1 MGISFGI
8 ESKAETTPPWFIE
21 EEYFVRDQGLHKDN
35 YYAMLLEYAE
45 GAITKDDLLRVTDIR
60 IYVLKS
66 YLRSEMPHHPKESV
80 YKWKLSL
87 LKFWEDKRDLWKKV
101 AKDIEDKD
109 SLVDEVRAKEV
120 AKKIAIEY
128 LISSYGYLQQNEK
141 SIKRY
146 KEIINQQKN
155 ETSNKNNGDNQ

>member
-1 MGISFGI
+1 
-8 ESKAETTPPWFIE
+8 
-21 EEYFVRDQGLHKDN
+21 
-35 YYAMLLEYAE
+35 
-45 GAITKDDLLRVTDIR
+45 
-60 IYVLKS
+60 
-66 YLRSEMPHHPKESV
+66 
-80 YKWKLSL
+80 
-87 LKFWEDKRDLWKKV
+87 DLWKKV